1 MYLTRQKCYC
11 LITFEFFSPKE
22 VPYNL
27 TLYDNYY
34 VRFCIVVQE
43 FLLSLWQSLFA
54 NEIEQNEVVQK
65 RHESANLNV

>member
-1 MYLTRQKCYC
+1 MTIIMLGFVLLSR
-11 LITFEFFSPKE
+11 
-22 VPYNL
+22 N
-27 TLYDNYY
+27 
-34 VRFCIVVQE
+34 